1 MIYISPVKT
10 FNSYKSLLGNRVYV
24 AFTLTFLS
32 AISESFGLLMVLP
45 LLTDINITN
54 SGRSENLAVISEL
67 VIDII
72 DRYEISNPFVFI
84 VILIGLSF
92 ILKGLL
98 SFLSLSYSALLRAD
112 LCRKLKIDFML
123 KVEEMK
129 FVQFRTKNSSY
140 YSNVVNEQI
149 SRVLDNFWFFF
160 LAATQL
166 LNSIVYVIAA
176 FVIAWRFGITAL
188 TACII
193 MYGAF
198 RFATKKVTLIS
209 NNIVKCSEH
218 QAKIVNEYMQ
228 AYKYLKAIAC
238 SKYILNSIIESIN
251 AVWQQDRSMSK
262 ISAFAQTVREPIAVL
277 LILAILSIHILYIK
291 DSVAPLM
298 ISIVLFYRSIN
309 SILSVMG
316 WWVKSLET
324 SGSLTHVLDALH
336 ERDNESCPEDNY
348 TPSPSKLDVTFYSVY
363 FAYKNRTDPVLRNL
377 NIKIPHN
384 KTVAIVGKSG
394 SGKSTI
400 ADLLTMVVKPT
411 QGRMVV
417 DSVDSKLISVQSW
430 RNMIGYVSQDMVIF
444 DESIAYNITL
454 GTVSVIDRNV
464 EKKIIN
470 LLEMVGLGD
479 YVSNLSEGIHTKV
492 GDRGHA
498 MSGGQRQRLFLAREL
513 FRSPK
518 LLILDE
524 ATSALDL
531 QSEIAI
537 RNCIETLKANT
548 TILLIAHRISTI
560 RIADYIYVINDGT
573 VIEEGTYAELSTIE
587 TSNLN
592 RLKLLNS
599 S

>member
-1 MIYISPVKT
+1 
-10 FNSYKSLLGNRVYV
+10 
-24 AFTLTFLS
+24 
-32 AISESFGLLMVLP
+32 
-45 LLTDINITN
+45 
-54 SGRSENLAVISEL
+54 
-67 VIDII
+67 
-72 DRYEISNPFVFI
+72 
-84 VILIGLSF
+84 
-92 ILKGLL
+92 
-98 SFLSLSYSALLRAD
+98 
-112 LCRKLKIDFML
+112 
-123 KVEEMK
+123 
-129 FVQFRTKNSSY
+129 
-140 YSNVVNEQI
+140 
-149 SRVLDNFWFFF
+149 
-160 LAATQL
+160 
-166 LNSIVYVIAA
+166 
-176 FVIAWRFGITAL
+176 
-188 TACII
+188 
-193 MYGAF
+193 
-198 RFATKKVTLIS
+198 
-209 NNIVKCSEH
+209 
-218 QAKIVNEYMQ
+218 
-228 AYKYLKAIAC
+228 
-238 SKYILNSIIESIN
+238 
-251 AVWQQDRSMSK
+251 
-262 ISAFAQTVREPIAVL
+262 
-277 LILAILSIHILYIK
+277 
-291 DSVAPLM
+291 
-298 ISIVLFYRSIN
+298 
-309 SILSVMG
+309 
-316 WWVKSLET
+316 
-324 SGSLTHVLDALH
+324 
-336 ERDNESCPEDNY
+336 
-348 TPSPSKLDVTFYSVY
+348 
-363 FAYKNRTDPVLRNL
+363 
-377 NIKIPHN
+377 
-384 KTVAIVGKSG
+384 
-394 SGKSTI
+394 
-400 ADLLTMVVKPT
+400 
-411 QGRMVV
+411 MVV